1 MSILRLTFPLA
12 ALRPSAL
19 ARLAARLLAAKTL
32 ARSRRRLGCLDDHI
46 LRDIGLTRDQ
56 AESEAQR
63 SIWDAPLHWKG

>member
-1 MSILRLTFPLA
+1 MSILRLTLPLA
-12 ALRPSAL
+12 ALRSSAL
-19 ARLAARLLAAKTL
+19 ARLLARILAAEAL
-32 ARSRRRLGCLDDHI
+32 ARSRRRLGRLDDHI